1 MQERDV
7 LHPEL
12 ARSVCLRQGPKT
24 RRWSNAGG
32 GVSRCP
38 AETGPTPC
46 AFTAASFSV
55 GATTIRPSVG
65 LSAGRVAPDPGVSAR
80 CIHADAGVDCL
91 DFVGSAHVTV

>member
-1 MQERDV
+1 V
-7 LHPEL
+7 SGGNGSH
-12 ARSVCLRQGPKT
+12 AVCLH
-24 RRWSNAGG
+24 RR
-32 GVSRCP
+32 VR
-38 AETGPTPC
+38 
-46 AFTAASFSV
+46 SV